1 MQIMVVFLHTSNEQT
16 RKEKRKIILF
26 KMTYKRIKY
35 SGLNIYREVKYL
47 YSETQSCP
55 TLCDVID
62 CDPPGSSVHG
72 ILQARVLEWV
82 AMPSRGSSQT
92 RD

>member
-47 YSETQSCP
+47 YSENDK
-55 TLCDVID
+55 TLLIE
-62 CDPPGSSVHG
+62 S
-72 ILQARVLEWV
+72 
-82 AMPSRGSSQT
+82 
-92 RD
+92 

>member
-1 MQIMVVFLHTSNEQT
+1 MEYKIKMQIIVVFLYTSNEQT

-47 YSETQSCP
+47 YSENDK
-55 TLCDVID
+55 TLLIE
-62 CDPPGSSVHG
+62 S
-72 ILQARVLEWV
+72 
-82 AMPSRGSSQT
+82 
-92 RD
+92 